1 MNQQKITKMQKILIT
16 DSTIFV
22 ADIDLFLVELNLKV
36 IKNVRINSKVVM
48 ILTIFPS
55 VHKI

>member
-1 MNQQKITKMQKILIT
+1 MNEQKITKMQKMLIT

-36 IKNVRINSKVVM
+36 IKKRS
-48 ILTIFPS
+48 
-55 VHKI
+55 HKFKGCNDIDHFS